1 MTQDEIQAQ
10 IDLLSKRASQRVSQ
24 LQMQDPHLQHL
35 LGQIEAY
42 KSIQEGLRDP
52 DKIEAVNELPEG
64 N

>member
-1 MTQDEIQAQ
+1 MSPEQIQEQ
-10 IDLLSKRASQRVSQ
+10 IDLLGKRASQRVAQ

-42 KSIQEGLRDP
+42 KSIQEGVRDP
-52 DKIEAVNELPEG
+52 DTVEAVNELPEG

>member
-1 MTQDEIQAQ
+1 MSPEQIQEQ
-10 IDLLSKRASQRVSQ
+10 IDLLGKRASQRVSQ

-42 KSIQEGLRDP
+42 KSIQEGVRDP
-52 DKIEAVNELPEG
+52 DTVEAVNELPEG